1 MDWQRP
7 CWSRKEW
14 LHTDF
19 SGGRSLIHFPQAS
32 GFLTSPLYGTT
43 STRSGMPWCWLA
55 SKQTCVGDVYCFW
68 LGLLPWSVRFH
79 HEKCF
84 WSPPQ
89 SSALIKDRFLKQ
101 YTNVQLL
108 NSTKGLVL
116 AVCYWYVTD
125 YTVKSWGVESVISAQ
140 NIPHIK
146 KDERDRNSQFHIFG
160 TPSTQRDSRPDCTPP
175 PIAPPRR

>member
-1 MDWQRP
+1 MFIV
-7 CWSRKEW
+7 SG
-14 LHTDF
+14 LGFYHGAYDF
-19 SGGRSLIHFPQAS
+19 IMKSAFEP
-32 GFLTSPLYGTT
+32 
-43 STRSGMPWCWLA
+43 
-55 SKQTCVGDVYCFW
+55 
-68 LGLLPWSVRFH
+68 
-79 HEKCF
+79 
-84 WSPPQ
+84 PPQ

-125 YTVKSWGVESVISAQ
+125 YTVKSWGVESVIPAQ